1 MTSENI
7 NYQFK
12 YKWPKYSWV
21 LFVRISYYAWTALT
35 LGLIVMFV
43 SDIVVSEIL
52 ALFSYTQTA
61 DIDIL
66 NMLKSN
72 VWSGWVI
79 LSGLIWMYW
88 RYCLHLAKVAPA
100 QNGHTNFLVYSEMS
114 VKKLLWQ
121 ALSVWQKYPEHR
133 FLVRHLLPALLKHR
147 GVKLTLLRLGIS
159 IGEIK
164 ESLSKYSDGMDDTL
178 DIALNLASADNS
190 PITWSYLLEAVLTKS
205 KVFISILNDKKI
217 TLDEAIA
224 VINWS
229 KKDIGY
235 KSPQVRHGLIND
247 LLTPRRNLNKNWTAR
262 PTPVLDR
269 FSKNLTNLA
278 KVGFLGSA
286 KVRKPEVEEAI
297 RILSKSSENSLVL
310 VGEPGVGKT
319 SIVGDI
325 ALRMIKGDIPSLE
338 DYKLISLDIGAM
350 MGSNLGFQKLFSK
363 AVIEASYS
371 GNTILFIGNLD
382 QLAKARAKEGFDLS
396 AILLSALQGNLQ
408 LIGTTDPLNYKKYI
422 ANNSNLAQLFSKV
435 NIEELDF
442 DKAVLVLEDLS
453 RKIELQQGVLITLE
467 AVKKA
472 VELAQK
478 YIHTGKIPDKAI
490 GLLDEAGVYSSRHKL
505 RIVTAS
511 EVEIVMSSK
520 TNIPI
525 GEMDK
530 DEKVKL
536 ANLED
541 KIKTRLIGQTEA
553 ITAVTAALKRARLGV
568 SANTKRPIGT
578 FLFLG
583 PTGVGKTEL
592 AKTLAWS
599 YFGDKTKIIRLD
611 MSEYQTKDSIQR
623 LLGAQATSGDV
634 ALSGGKFTEAVKQT
648 PFSVI
653 LLDEIE
659 KAHPEI
665 LDIFLQVLDEGRLTD
680 NLGNTVDFTHT
691 IIIATSNAQARFVQ
705 EAVSKNMPYEDMQK
719 QLAKLLVQKS
729 FRPEFINRFDGVI
742 VFKPLT
748 QSEIEQIAEIK
759 INKLKQHLKKNKD
772 IELVIES
779 GVIEKLA
786 QLGFD
791 PAFGARPLGRVI
803 REKVETKVANEL
815 LKSDNK
821 KITITV
827 KDVNK

>member
-1 MTSENI
+1 MMTEDI
-7 NYQFK
+7 NYKPK
-12 YKWPKYSWV
+12 YKWPRYSWI
-21 LFVRISYYAWTALT
+21 LFVQVTYYIWTVLT
-35 LGLIVMFV
+35 FGLILMFI
-43 SDIVVSEIL
+43 SDIIVSEII
-52 ALFSYTQTA
+52 SVIQTSNVS
-61 DIDIL
+61 IL
-66 NMLKSN
+66 NVLKSS

-79 LSGLIWMYW
+79 LAWLVWLYW
-88 RYCLHLAKVAPA
+88 KYRLNLAKVAPTS
-100 QNGHTNFLVYSEMS
+100 NGYTNFLVYSEMS
-114 VKKLLWQ
+114 VKKLLWR
-121 ALSVWQKYPEHR
+121 ALKMWQKHPKQR
-133 FLVRHLLPALLKHR
+133 FLVSHLLPVLLKHK
-147 GVKLTLLRLGIS
+147 GVKLTMLRLGIS
-159 IGEIK
+159 IDEIK
-164 ESLSKYSDGMDDTL
+164 KSLSEYSDGMDDTL
-178 DIALNLASADNS
+178 DITLDLASADNS
-190 PITWSYLLEAVLTKS
+190 PITWGHLLEAILTKS
-205 KVFISILNDKKI
+205 KVFVAILNDKKI
-217 TLDEAIA
+217 TLDEAAA

-229 KKDIGY
+229 KKDINY
-235 KSPQVRHGLIND
+235 KSPQVSHGLIND
-247 LLTPRRNLNKNWTAR
+247 LLTPKRNLNKNWTAR

-269 FSKNLTNLA
+269 FSKNLTSLA
-278 KVGFLGSA
+278 RVGFLSSA
-286 KVRKPEVEEAI
+286 KVRKSEVEEAI

-325 ALRMIKGDIPSLE
+325 ALRMIKGDIPSLT
-338 DYKLISLDIGAM
+338 DYKLISLDIGMM
-350 MGSNLGFQKLFSK
+350 MGSNLGFQKLFSR
-363 AVIEASYS
+363 AINEASYS

-382 QLAKARAKEGFDLS
+382 QLAKAKAKEGFDVAS
-396 AILLSALQGNLQ
+396 ILLSALQSNLQ
-408 LIGTTDPLNYKKYI
+408 LVGTSDPLNYKKYI
-422 ANNSNLAQLFSKV
+422 ANNSNLVQLFSKV
-435 NIEELDF
+435 NIEEMDF
-442 DKAVLVLEDLS
+442 DEAVLVLEDLS
-453 RKIELQQGVLITLE
+453 RKIELQHGVLITLE

-505 RIVTAS
+505 GKVTVS

-536 ANLED
+536 TNLEA

-553 ITAVTAALKRARLGV
+553 VTSVVSALKRARLGV

-578 FLFLG
+578 FLFSG

-599 YFGDKTKIIRLD
+599 YFGDETKIIRLD
-611 MSEYQTKDSIQR
+611 MSEYQTKDSLQR
-623 LLGAQATSGDV
+623 LLGASASSGDV
-634 ALSGGKFTEAVKQT
+634 ALAGGKFSEAVKQT

-665 LDIFLQVLDEGRLTD
+665 LDIFLQVLDEGHLTD

-691 IIIATSNAQARFVQ
+691 IIIATSNVQARFVQ
-705 EAVSKNMPYEDMQK
+705 EAVSKGMPYEDMQK
-719 QLAKLLVQKS
+719 QLIDLMVQKS

-748 QSEIEQIAEIK
+748 KLEVEQIAKIK
-759 INKLKQHLKKNKD
+759 LNSLVKHLKTKQD
-772 IELVIES
+772 IELIIEN

-786 QLGFD
+786 EVGFD
-791 PAFGARPLGRVI
+791 PAFGARPLTRLI
-803 REKVETKVANEL
+803 RDKIETKVANEL
-815 LKSDNK
+815 LKSDTK
-821 KITITV
+821 TITITV
-827 KDVNK
+827 ADIA

>member
-1 MTSENI
+1 MSENI
-7 NYQFK
+7 NSQTR
-12 YKWPKYSWV
+12 YKWPKYSWIF
-21 LFVRISYYAWTALT
+21 FVQITYYIWTILT
-35 LGLIVMFV
+35 LGLVLMFV
-43 SDIVVSEIL
+43 ADMVIFNIVTIAQTTDIN
-52 ALFSYTQTA
+52 
-61 DIDIL
+61 IL
-66 NMLKSN
+66 NMLEASI
-72 VWSGWVI
+72 WSGWAI
-79 LSGLIWMYW
+79 LALLIWMYW
-88 RYCLHLAKVAPA
+88 KYRLNLAKVAPVSK
-100 QNGHTNFLVYSEMS
+100 GSTNFLVYSEIS
-114 VKKLLWQ
+114 VKKLLWR
-121 ALSVWQKYPEHR
+121 ALSVWQKHPERR
-133 FLVRHLLPALLKHR
+133 FLVRHLLPTLLAHR
-147 GVKLTLLRLGIS
+147 GVKLTMLRLGIS
-159 IGEIK
+159 ISEIK
-164 ESLSKYSDGMDDTL
+164 KSLSEYSDGMDDAL
-178 DIALNLASADNS
+178 DIALNLANADSS
-190 PITWSYLLEAVLTKS
+190 PITWAHLLEAILTKS
-205 KVFISILNDKKI
+205 KIFVSILNDKKI
-217 TLDEAIA
+217 TLDEAVA

-229 KKDIGY
+229 KKDINY

-247 LLTPRRNLNKNWTAR
+247 LFTPKRNLNKNWTAR

-269 FSKNLTNLA
+269 FSRNLTSLA
-278 KVGFLGSA
+278 RVGFLSSA
-286 KVRKPEVEEAI
+286 KVRKPEVEESI
-297 RILSKSSENSLVL
+297 IVLSKSSENSLVL

-325 ALRMIKGDIPSLE
+325 ALRMIKGDIPSLK
-338 DYKLISLDIGAM
+338 DYKLISLDIGM
-350 MGSNLGFQKLFSK
+350 MSGSNVGFQKLFSR
-363 AVIEASYS
+363 AINEASYS

-382 QLAKARAKEGFDLS
+382 QLAKARSKEGFDLS
-396 AILLSALQGNLQ
+396 AILLSALQSNLQ
-408 LIGTTDPLNYKKYI
+408 LIGTSDPLNYKKYI
-422 ANNSNLAQLFSKV
+422 ANNSNLAQLFSKI

-505 RIVTAS
+505 NKVTAK
-511 EVEIVMSSK
+511 EVEIVMSAK

-530 DEKVKL
+530 NEKTKL

-553 ITAVTAALKRARLGV
+553 VTAVTAALKRSRLGV

-578 FLFLG
+578 FLFVG

-599 YFGDKTKIIRLD
+599 YFGDETKIIRLD
-611 MSEYQTKDSIQR
+611 MSEYQTKDSLQR
-623 LLGAQATSGDV
+623 LLGASASSGDV
-634 ALSGGKFTEAVKQT
+634 ALAGGKFSEAVKQT

-665 LDIFLQVLDEGRLTD
+665 LDVFLQVLDEGHLTD

-691 IIIATSNAQARFVQ
+691 IIIATSNAQSRFVQ
-705 EAVSKNMPYEDMQK
+705 EAVSKNMAYEDMQK
-719 QLAKLLVQKS
+719 QLIDLLLQKS

-748 QSEIEQIAEIK
+748 KLEIEQITKIK
-759 INKLKQHLKKNKD
+759 LNNLIKHLKVKRD
-772 IELVIES
+772 IELIIEN

-786 QLGFD
+786 EIGFD
-791 PAFGARPLGRVI
+791 PAFGARPLTRVI
-803 REKVETKVANEL
+803 RNKIENKVANEL

-821 KITITV
+821 KITITLA
-827 KDVNK
+827 DVS